1 MYCHLLSS
9 KVIFFGG
16 RLGGLS
22 SSSSSSG
29 LVDASRKGNGR
40 CSAGVGGGLVEVGE
54 GSRNRVCLRKGII
67 GALLS
72 YSLDLVLGLATC
84 LSRSSKVLD
93 RSLGDIRSLGPIDA
107 IG

>member
-1 MYCHLLSS
+1 M
-9 KVIFFGG
+9 
-16 RLGGLS
+16 
-22 SSSSSSG
+22 
-29 LVDASRKGNGR
+29 
-40 CSAGVGGGLVEVGE
+40 
-54 GSRNRVCLRKGII
+54 I

-93 RSLGDIRSLGPIDA
+93 RSRGDIRSLGPIDA